1 MGDGAWPGTFPWNS
15 GVGEGSA
22 RAHACKYGPGA
33 YLYSSVAS
41 IKRHI
46 TQRRTVDHCQGG
58 GGVGGLGASKKNLKP
73 TAHVSDT
80 VPLSLGAYGVGQLLH
95 GAGDYSALIWPGLLR
110 LQVAVDIGSQ
120 FLKVS
125 AEQSVRGA
133 TRASAGDHAQRT
145 PATLRVP

>member
-1 MGDGAWPGTFPWNS
+1 M
-15 GVGEGSA
+15 VSA
-22 RAHACKYGPGA
+22 RVVWLLRVLCGCF
-33 YLYSSVAS
+33 LVSQCVA
-41 IKRHI
+41 
-46 TQRRTVDHCQGG
+46 
-58 GGVGGLGASKKNLKP
+58 KKNLKP

-80 VPLSLGAYGVGQLLH
+80 PRPSLGAYGVGQLLH
-95 GAGDYSALIWPGLLR
+95 GAGDYSELIWPGLLR